1 MSKYYTHIED
11 CTVYAWTKAIDGDLT
26 HLRLDGGSELEDSEA
41 WDKVYDS
48 YIVEIGLGK
57 DYNNLLELK
66 TELAETQLD
75 YVIENN
81 RMIINRINALEV
93 EILEILNRKSEG
105 GDMTSTLIMISKWL
119 GYKVDQ
125 RNTTVKELYKMLDL
139 IKAQEK

>member
-1 MSKYYTHIED
+1 MSRYYTHIED
-11 CTVYAWTKAIDGDLT
+11 CIVYSWQKAIDGDLT
-26 HLRLDGGSELEDSEA
+26 HLRLDGGSELEDVEA

-57 DYNNLLELK
+57 DYNNLLELQ
-66 TELAETQLD
+66 TELAETQLT

-93 EILEILNRKSEG
+93 EILEILSRKSEG
-105 GDMTSTLIMISKWL
+105 GDMTSTLILISKWL

>member
-11 CTVYAWTKAIDGDLT
+11 CTVYAWQKAINGDLT
-26 HLRLDGGSELEDSEA
+26 HLRIEDGSELEDVKA
-41 WDKVYDS
+41 WDEVYNS

-57 DYNNLLELK
+57 EYNTLLELQ
-66 TELAETQLD
+66 TELAETQLT

-81 RMIINRINALEV
+81 RMILNKINALEV
-93 EILEILNRKSEG
+93 EILEVLNRKSEG
-105 GDMTSTLIMISKWL
+105 GDMTSTLILISKWL